1 MDLCISPNPE
11 SSLMPLLV
19 SCGKAGWCWRK
30 NPATSS
36 HSPTEIL
43 HLSFCSTP
51 TCSDYGSFFKIPISL
66 FFTGAKITSRLSYV
80 ISHVRIPFMLWTPI
94 TEAERRVGPVQEPSQ
109 MAKVSRLKREPL
121 WKLQMRD
128 WSGLQLLSHWQQCE
142 EAGQE
147 IRRVCTTSKYNWEDC
162 IVFSL
167 ALCSNLVSFEGFR
180 PAPKNTPQMSL
191 KVTALWAHH
200 MTD

>member
-1 MDLCISPNPE
+1 MDLCISPSPE

-19 SCGKAGWCWRK
+19 SCGKARWCWRK

-36 HSPTEIL
+36 HSPAEIL

-51 TCSDYGSFFKIPISL
+51 TCGDYGSFFKIPISL
-66 FFTGAKITSRLSYV
+66 FFIGTKITSRLSYA
-80 ISHVRIPFMLWTPI
+80 ISHFRIPFMLWTPI
-94 TEAERRVGPVQEPSQ
+94 TEAERKVGPVQEPSQ
-109 MAKVSRLKREPL
+109 VAKVSRLKREPL
-121 WKLQMRD
+121 WKLPMRD
-128 WSGLQLLSHWQQCE
+128 WSGLQLLPHWQQCE

-147 IRRVCTTSKYNWEDC
+147 IRRVCTTSKYNWKDC

-167 ALCSNLVSFEGFR
+167 ALCSNLVSFEGFC
-180 PAPKNTPQMSL
+180 PASKNTPQMSL

>member
-19 SCGKAGWCWRK
+19 SCGKAEWCWRE

-51 TCSDYGSFFKIPISL
+51 TCRDYGSFFKIPISL
-66 FFTGAKITSRLSYV
+66 FFIGTKITSRLSYV

-109 MAKVSRLKREPL
+109 VAKVSRLESHCENFRWETDHDCSWYHIDNSVKKQGK
-121 WKLQMRD
+121 KL
-128 WSGLQLLSHWQQCE
+128 GGFASHPN
-142 EAGQE
+142 
-147 IRRVCTTSKYNWEDC
+147 TT
-162 IVFSL
+162 
-167 ALCSNLVSFEGFR
+167 GR
-180 PAPKNTPQMSL
+180 
-191 KVTALWAHH
+191 TALFSHLHYALTWPLLKASVLPPRIHH
-200 MTD
+200 RCP